1 MRQGT
6 REKGIAM
13 LPPVLE
19 IYVVW
24 HPGDTAGEHITDTL
38 LAHFRGTAFSGLIGG
53 AIDVY
58 VRAISSSGSAD
69 DAPPPIPALDP
80 PPYDLAVARHTAVVV
95 VGGTELAASVQTGGP
110 WRSFIEAIM
119 AARTADRDKVG
130 VFPVRVAPL
139 AFDKTHLGAVVAD
152 PQLIAVDAW
161 GTDLFDETLC
171 RDLAQ
176 GIAQMVDP
184 AHERLKVFISHT
196 KRHAEDEQGA
206 VRRLVELVRSVIGG
220 TRLAD
225 FFDAADLQPGED
237 WAPKLVEEAAH
248 SALLAVRTDLYSSRP
263 WCQREV
269 LTAKRHGMPVVVLD
283 GLTIGEERGSFLMDH
298 VPRVPGH
305 RKRKNAWS
313 SASIRVALNHLVDE
327 CLKRALWNTQR
338 EIAEG
343 LIDVEIDWWAPH
355 APEPATFAEWLDTG
369 IDRTKKAT
377 ETIIVLHP
385 DPPLGDDER
394 DVLVQI
400 GRLAGL
406 AGQFEFL
413 TPRGLAVHGV

>member
-1 MRQGT
+1 
-6 REKGIAM
+6 M

-19 IYVVW
+19 IYIVW
-24 HPGDTAGEHITDTL
+24 HPGDAAGERITETL

-58 VRAISSSGSAD
+58 VRTVSPSGSAG

-80 PPYDLAVARHTAVVV
+80 PAYDLAAARHTAVVV
-95 VGGTELAASVQTGGP
+95 VGGTELAAAVETEGP
-110 WRSFIEAIM
+110 WRSYIEAILD
-119 AARTADRDKVG
+119 ARRADPDKVG
-130 VFPVRVAPL
+130 VFPVKVTPL

-152 PQLIAVDAW
+152 PQQIAVDTW

-184 AHERLKVFISHT
+184 AHQRLKVFISHT
-196 KRHAEDEQGA
+196 KRYVEDEKSV
-206 VRRLVELVRSVIGG
+206 VRRLVDLVRAVIGE

-269 LTAKRHGMPVVVLD
+269 VTAKRHGMPVVVLD

-298 VPRVPGH
+298 VPRIPGH
-305 RKRKNAWS
+305 RKRKKAWS
-313 SASIRVALNHLVDE
+313 DAAIRAALNHLVDE
-327 CLKRALWNTQR
+327 CLKRALWNTQHQ
-338 EIAEG
+338 IAQG
-343 LIDVEIDWWAPH
+343 LITVDIDWWAPH
-355 APEPATFAEWLDTG
+355 APEPATFAEWLDKAV
-369 IDRTKKAT
+369 DRTKKAS

-385 DPPLGDDER
+385 DPPLGEDER

-406 AGQFEFL
+406 TGSFEFL
-413 TPRGLAVHGV
+413 TPRGLAIHGV